1 MKNHPFHAPSSELM
15 IGGRVGSDSGV
26 PGLESR
32 WRATRTRARVNAV
45 GGCGGRAWWEGVWDH
60 IGGIEDRTIVPSVFI
75 FQLGRF
81 EKVYLSYFT

>member
-1 MKNHPFHAPSSELM
+1 MKNTTLFMHHYRRPDRLRQWGYRPRELLA
-15 IGGRVGSDSGV
+15 SHQD
-26 PGLESR
+26 PGEGH
-32 WRATRTRARVNAV
+32 AV